1 MLCCLFWMLGK
12 RSAAWSQCLR
22 PHTVFDHLWMWCF
35 SLDQTIPLFKSIIIT
50 SAKPYLLKKKKKKD
64 LQYFF
69 KGSILLSVIAEHML
83 IITMSCLCTW
93 LFYSFNV
100 CANYKINPPYTT
112 HPCPYTKLRS
122 FVCLVFYSLP
132 QFALLLRQW
141 FHIWYVWLI
150 CGYSS
155 AC

>member
-1 MLCCLFWMLGK
+1 MLCCFFWMLCK
-12 RSAAWSQCLR
+12 RSAARSQCLC
-22 PHTVFDHLWMWCF
+22 PHTVWSPLNVMLQSRPNHS
-35 SLDQTIPLFKSIIIT
+35 SLQKHYHNLSEALSI
-50 SAKPYLLKKKKKKD
+50 KKNKRI
-64 LQYFF
+64 YNIFF
-69 KGSILLSVIAEHML
+69 KGSILLSVIVEHML

-150 CGYSS
+150 CGHSS